1 MTQPNG
7 FLMFEA
13 RLEPVL
19 KFRGILFSRK
29 RPDGEARR
37 GRISLVDLRL
47 RSNEASRPFP
57 RKPSGRRVFRPRP
70 ALARTLQPAAGLLVP
85 VRKHPRRLGRSQNPS
100 PPNLTQFQNT
110 LLIIR
115 SHATF
120 TFSSH

>member
-57 RKPSGRRVFRPRP
+57 RKPSGRRVFWPRP
-70 ALARTLQPAAGLLVP
+70 ALARTLQPAAGM
-85 VRKHPRRLGRSQNPS
+85 RGPRRLGHGQNPS
-100 PPNLTQFQNT
+100 PQDPTQFQNR
-110 LLIIR
+110 LLGVTVQFGLG
-115 SHATF
+115 ST
-120 TFSSH
+120 